1 MISGLILT
9 TLLSVTSPD
18 GLNRLVIA
26 CSGNTLYYSVFRGEQ
41 VVLSPQEI
49 ALDVVGVGAGEPG
62 EVEPFRW
69 QLGGAVPLGTKRSVI
84 DLEAVGARVALGN
97 GLALEAVATNWGVA
111 FRWLSAL
118 AGEVEV
124 RSERFGLQPR
134 PGAEL
139 FYGYG
144 NGAWEGDPFQQS
156 WESPHQRSEMQGI
169 ESGRLIY
176 LPVTLVQPGCALAVT
191 EAELRDY
198 PGLNLRRPDAAA
210 GALEAMQA
218 RWPLAQDGSS
228 RRYSRVTQRADYLV
242 RTAGTRSFPWRVVM
256 MAGDLGELY
265 ANDLVLALSE
275 PAAGDFAWVRPGQVA
290 WDWWNH
296 WGLEGTP
303 FPAGVN
309 TETYC
314 AYIDFAADFGVE
326 YVILDEGWAQDL
338 DVTKIVPEIDL
349 PAILAHAKARGV
361 GIILWSSWQQL
372 IGRQEEIFA
381 HYAKLGVCGFK
392 IDFFDRDDAEIAR
405 FLYHTAA
412 VAARL
417 HLVLDYHGIHKPT
430 GLARTFPN
438 VLSYEG
444 VFGLEQVK
452 WTGPEMD
459 FVTNDLRI
467 AFTRLLAGSAD
478 YTPGAMRNAPRATY
492 RVDYHR
498 PMSMGTRCRQA
509 ALFLVYDSA
518 IRMLCDAPSAYR
530 REPDFTRLLAACP
543 TTFDE
548 TRAQVPED
556 PDRGLL
562 VFRRR
567 GREVWVAG
575 LAGAQGATFVFTPP
589 WLDAGSDYLLTL
601 AADAPTSDAVATD
614 YTFSSRLFH
623 PAEALSLPCAPGGG
637 FLLRLAPAGDG
648 GCPSPNP

>member
-1 MISGLILT
+1 MVSELVLT
-9 TLLSVTSPD
+9 TLMSVTSPN
-18 GLNRLVIA
+18 GLNTLTIA
-26 CSGNTLYYSVFRGEQ
+26 QSGGELYYSVQRGDQ
-41 VVLSPQEI
+41 VVLLPQAI
-49 ALDVVGVGAGEPG
+49 DLVVEGVGTREPG
-62 EVEPFRW
+62 KPEHFHR
-69 QLGGAVPLGTKRSVI
+69 QLGGAVPLGTKRSMI
-84 DLEAVGARVALGN
+84 TLEAVGARIALGD
-97 GLALEAVATNWGVA
+97 GLSLEAVATDMGVA

-118 AGEVEV
+118 TGEVEV
-124 RSERFGLQPR
+124 RREVFGLQPR
-134 PGAEL
+134 PEAEL

-156 WESPHQRSEMQGI
+156 WESPHQRSTVAGI
-169 ESGRLIY
+169 EPGRLVY
-176 LPVTLVQPGCALAVT
+176 LPVTVVQPECALAVT

-218 RWPLAQDGSS
+218 RWPLTQDGSS
-228 RRYSRVTQRADYLV
+228 RRYSRVTARADYLV
-242 RTAGTRSFPWRVVM
+242 RTAGTRAFPWRVVM
-256 MAGDLGELY
+256 MAGELGELY
-265 ANDLVLALSE
+265 ANDLVMALSE
-275 PAAGDFAWVRPGQVA
+275 PAQGDFSWVRPGQVA

-326 YVILDEGWAQDL
+326 YVILDEGWAQEL
-338 DVTKIVPEIDL
+338 DVTKIVPGIDL

-417 HLVLDYHGIHKPT
+417 RLVLDYHGIHKPT

-438 VLSYEG
+438 ILSYEG

-452 WTGPEMD
+452 WTGAEMD

-492 RVDYHR
+492 RSDFRR

-518 IRMLCDAPSAYR
+518 IRMLCDAPTAYR
-530 REPDFTRLLAACP
+530 REPDFTRLLANCP

-548 TRAQVPED
+548 TRASFPED

-562 VFRRR
+562 VYRRK
-567 GREVWVAG
+567 GREIWAAG
-575 LAGAQGATFVFTPP
+575 LVGSAATTFAFTPP
-589 WLDAGSDYLLTL
+589 WLEAETDYTLTL
-601 AADAPTSDAVATD
+601 AIDSPTSDAVATD
-614 YTFSSRLFH
+614 YLLSSRTFR
-623 PAEALSLPCAPGGG
+623 PGETFSLPCAPGGG
-637 FLLRLAPAGDG
+637 FLLHLKPAD
-648 GCPSPNP
+648 

>member
-1 MISGLILT
+1 MVSEVILT

-18 GLNRLVIA
+18 GLNRLTIA
-26 CSGNTLYYSVFRGEQ
+26 RSGDALYYSVFRGEQ
-41 VVLSPQEI
+41 VVLAPQAI
-49 ALDVVGVGAGEPG
+49 GLDVAGVGAAKPG
-62 EVEPFRW
+62 KVEPFRR
-69 QLGGAVPLGTKRSVI
+69 QLGGAVPLGTKRSAI
-84 DLEAVGARVALGN
+84 DLEAMGARLELGN
-97 GLALEAVATNWGVA
+97 GFSLEAVATNWGVA
-111 FRWLSAL
+111 YRWLSAL

-124 RSERFGLQPR
+124 RSEQFSLQPR
-134 PGAEL
+134 PEAEL

-156 WESPHQRSEMQGI
+156 WESPHQRSSVEGI
-169 ESGRLIY
+169 EPGRLIY
-176 LPVTLVQPGCALAVT
+176 LPVTVVQPGYALAVT

-198 PGLNLRRPDAAA
+198 PGLNLRRPGATV

-218 RWPLAQDGSS
+218 RWPLAQDGTS
-228 RRYSRVTQRADYLV
+228 RRYSRVTARADYLV
-242 RTAGTRSFPWRVVM
+242 RTAGTRAFPWRVVM
-256 MAGDLGELY
+256 MAGSLGELY

-275 PAAGDFAWVRPGQVA
+275 PAQGDFSWVRPGQVA

-314 AYIDFAADFGVE
+314 AYIDFAAGFGLE
-326 YVILDEGWAQDL
+326 YVILDEGWAQAL

-417 HLVLDYHGIHKPT
+417 RLVLDYHGIHKPT

-452 WTGPEMD
+452 WTGAEMD
-459 FVTNDLRI
+459 FITNDLRI

-478 YTPGAMRNAPRATY
+478 YTPGAMRNASRATY
-492 RVDYHR
+492 RADFRR

-543 TTFDE
+543 TTFDDS
-548 TRAQVPED
+548 RAIVPED
-556 PDRGLL
+556 PDRGLI
-562 VFRRR
+562 VYRRK
-567 GREVWVAG
+567 GREVWAAG
-575 LAGAQGATFVFTPP
+575 LAGNAGASFALTPP
-589 WLDAGSDYLLTL
+589 WLEAGTDYLLTL
-601 AADAPTSDAVATD
+601 ASDSPTSDAVATD
-614 YTFSSRLFH
+614 YTLSARPFH
-623 PAEALSLPCAPGGG
+623 PGDPLSLPCAPGGG
-637 FLLRLAPAGDG
+637 FLLRLTPQE
-648 GCPSPNP
+648 SSR

>member
-1 MISGLILT
+1 MVSEVILT
-9 TLLSVTSPD
+9 TLLSVTSPN
-18 GLNRLVIA
+18 GLNRLTIA
-26 CSGNTLYYSVFRGEQ
+26 RSGDALYYSVFRGEQ
-41 VVLSPQEI
+41 VMLAPQAIGLEV
-49 ALDVVGVGAGEPG
+49 AGVSAVKPG
-62 EVEPFRW
+62 KVESFRR
-69 QLGGAVPLGTKRSVI
+69 QLGGAVPLGTKRSAI
-84 DLEAVGARVALGN
+84 DLEAMGARLELGN
-97 GLALEAVATNWGVA
+97 GLALEAVATDWGVA
-111 FRWLSAL
+111 YRWLSAL
-118 AGEVEV
+118 ADEVEV
-124 RSERFGLQPR
+124 RSEQFGLQPR
-134 PGAEL
+134 PEAEL

-156 WESPHQRSEMQGI
+156 WESPHQRSSVTGI
-169 ESGRLIY
+169 EPGRLIY
-176 LPVTLVQPGCALAVT
+176 LPVTIMQPGCALAVT

-198 PGLNLRRPDAAA
+198 PGLNLRRPNAAA

-228 RRYSRVTQRADYLV
+228 RRYSRVTARADYLV
-242 RTAGTRSFPWRVVM
+242 RTAGTRAFLWRVVM
-256 MAGDLGELY
+256 MAGSLGELY

-275 PAAGDFAWVRPGQVA
+275 PAQGDFSWVRPGQVA

-296 WGLEGTP
+296 WGLESTP

-326 YVILDEGWAQDL
+326 YVILDEGWAQNL
-338 DVTKIVPEIDL
+338 DVTQIVPEIDL

-452 WTGPEMD
+452 WTGAEMD

-492 RVDYHR
+492 RADFRR

-518 IRMLCDAPSAYR
+518 IRMLCDAPTAYR

-543 TTFDE
+543 TTFDDS
-548 TRAQVPED
+548 RASVPED
-556 PDRGLL
+556 PDRGLI
-562 VFRRR
+562 VYRRK
-567 GREVWVAG
+567 GREVWAAG
-575 LAGAQGATFVFTPP
+575 LAGNAGATFALTPP
-589 WLDAGSDYLLTL
+589 WLEAGSAYTLTL
-601 AADAPTSDAVATD
+601 ATDSPTSDAVATD
-614 YTFSSRLFH
+614 YTLSSRPFR
-623 PAEALSLPCAPGGG
+623 PGDPLSLPCAPGGG
-637 FLLRLAPAGDG
+637 FLLHLKPAD
-648 GCPSPNP
+648 